1 MQNSNSQ
8 DPNSQDPRSQ
18 RSLLSA
24 EDYLDQLLPSTRA
37 ALAPEQLNDVRS
49 VIAQALPNPAPKV
62 LDVRF
67 GINLLFARYFV
78 VLFLG
83 KERRQNARD
92 RQLSWFNRLAN
103 GAIALFL
110 VLSMNLFVSLS
121 IAILLY
127 LIKSA
132 VGIDL
137 FDNSHLSDLLG

>member
-1 MQNSNSQ
+1 MRNSKGSNSQ
-8 DPNSQDPRSQ
+8 NPRS
-18 RSLLSA
+18 RRNLLAA
-24 EDYLDQLLPSTRA
+24 EDYLDQLLPSTKA
-37 ALAPEQLNDVRS
+37 ALDPEQLNDVRS
-49 VIAQALPNPAPKV
+49 VIAQALPSPAPKV

-83 KERRQNARD
+83 KERRQNSRE
-92 RQLSWFNRLAN
+92 RQLSWLNRLAN

-137 FDNSHLSDLLG
+137 FDNNHLSDLFG